1 VHLLPVGGVPCV
13 GVGGLWVLHIPGKQG
28 TGEIYGGGWGVGG
41 PLRGCG
47 ARLTLF
53 WSSARPP
60 HQGGWNVVTGRA
72 GGVQGVEGVMLRVA
86 VGAVTWQGA
95 RRCPLDYLGVLY
107 GCQPDG
113 LQYWRSLEGGG
124 GGACLSCSL
133 GEGGGL
139 QDDILAHVIFFCAV
153 SRQATAAPAEKKK
166 SHHHHHHHHPP
177 ATTTTPRRRSFVYHC
192 HQRSLNL

>member
-1 VHLLPVGGVPCV
+1 MQGVVRVLPGLVGHNALHHGVLLQHPNPHRLKGGPRGGAESVHLLAVGGAPCV

-28 TGEIYGGGWGVGG
+28 TGEICGGGWGVGG

-72 GGVQGVEGVMLRVA
+72 GGVQGGEGGVLRVA

-95 RRCPLDYLGVLY
+95 RRWPLG
-107 GCQPDG
+107 
-113 LQYWRSLEGGG
+113 
-124 GGACLSCSL
+124 
-133 GEGGGL
+133 
-139 QDDILAHVIFFCAV
+139 
-153 SRQATAAPAEKKK
+153 
-166 SHHHHHHHHPP
+166 
-177 ATTTTPRRRSFVYHC
+177 
-192 HQRSLNL
+192 

>member
-1 VHLLPVGGVPCV
+1 MPAARGFDSALPPYLPRYRGLGTRSYDENHVFSPLLSFLASHHAQSGDPEKTMSVRGSRAPVVCV

-124 GGACLSCSL
+124 GM
-133 GEGGGL
+133 
-139 QDDILAHVIFFCAV
+139 
-153 SRQATAAPAEKKK
+153 
-166 SHHHHHHHHPP
+166 
-177 ATTTTPRRRSFVYHC
+177 
-192 HQRSLNL
+192 